1 MDNVIQQGFIGG
13 EKLKREDDVQ
23 AARRLLSEQSGMSV
37 LVEDLEAVGTI
48 GNTRYFHL
56 AETTPRMEIES
67 WPTELTR
74 TQFIS
79 LYEWHTRIH
88 DNTYPGAHKWRVQ
101 DKQALDI
108 LLQKVAPCDAKVSS
122 ISTHTLPRCVSTVQ
136 HGRKRC
142 QSRSLFDSGASH
154 SVMDIRTAEILGIKP
169 DPRRGPRSLI
179 VANGKKAPIMGMTD
193 WISVDIGGVVTT
205 AEFIVADLGAA
216 GAGQDDIIL
225 GIDWWRKY
233 QFAFEYKGDTIVGG
247 EVVILTTLGR
257 AQKHKIQ
264 LGVRELSKTP
274 EDDESWRHSTKIKR
288 ISIKTLRRAKAKYS
302 ELMTVLV
309 SPARSSGEDLTHG
322 ERADSASEQLSTDIA
337 GNSTSEEEAPASASE
352 QIDTRV
358 AAMIEAKG
366 FTHIFN
372 MPADHFPTNRDVM
385 HKIELIREIPT
396 DRRVPR
402 MSQAEIEEC
411 RRQVSELLDKGWI
424 EPSRSP
430 IGAPIVFARKS
441 DGSLRMCLDYRK
453 LNSATRPDAVP
464 LPRLENL
471 LATLADAR
479 VFSSCDAK
487 SWYNQ
492 ILMYEPDIWKT
503 AFKSPLGL
511 FQWKVMPFGLTGSGG
526 TANTMM
532 EHVLRG
538 LIHRPHSGVVVFVDD
553 IAIYSRTE
561 EEHLQVLEEV
571 FERFRTHGL
580 FLNGKKCQFMKDKI
594 HFLGHI
600 ISNQG
605 LHPDPQKVS
614 AVRDMPKPTTTKE
627 VRRFI
632 GMAGY
637 YRRFIERFADICA
650 PLHALVNNKWSE
662 ATHPQDWTKEC
673 DTAFATLKS
682 KLVEAPV
689 LRLVSLDLPLVL
701 RTDASKIAMGA
712 TLYNDVNGVL
722 HPIEYRSKKFSEAQ
736 QKKAPHEQEFIAV
749 LYGLAEFRC
758 YLLGRPFILETD
770 NSAVSWIKTSKD
782 LCAQHSRWLD
792 IFEEYQCTVKHRAG
806 VRMHV
811 EDTLSRIEWPA
822 LDPIHGNHPPFDP
835 EQAFGRSLDAMME
848 DPCYLNLLTIGGTVE
863 DVAVSSQAISV
874 ARVSL
879 AVPQDRQP
887 QAPEDKMDP
896 ISFVDKESAQQ
907 DWSEINFADPSM
919 RSWSQLYLEDRELAE
934 KYNEGR
940 GQPKEQPAFIVHD
953 GLLFQVD
960 GMKRRLCVPPGKHR
974 EDILSELHASA
985 MGGHVGLNKTL
996 ALAAERLYWPKMYDD
1011 ISRFVQSCRICQEAK
1026 IDRRKKAGAYQPLPV
1041 PLQPFDTI
1049 GIDFVGPF
1057 PKTQRGNDYI
1067 CTVVCHLTGFTH
1079 LIPCRKDDSAADVA
1093 RRFLREIVRLHG
1105 CPTKIVSDRDPKFTS
1120 KFWTDLC
1127 YRLGSK
1133 LKMSTAYHPQ
1143 TDGRAERSNAFMTEL
1158 LRTATHINN
1167 SRAWEEALDMVEFAI
1182 NNAPSKSTGISPF
1195 YAVYGVHP
1203 RTPFDI
1209 MLTSITP
1216 PPEVPSV
1223 FEKVAALQAI
1233 HTICAD
1239 QVRRN
1244 RHLQTA
1250 YEQRKRRSET
1260 FEKGE
1265 EVLLSTRNLTLEVPK
1280 QATKL
1285 ISPFIGPFT
1294 ITDVRTNSVTLNLPP
1309 AMKIHPTINIANVRK
1324 YHQRQRPQRSRQP
1337 SPIAHD
1343 NAWAYEA
1350 EEVIAERVNGS
1361 RREFLVRWKGYD
1373 QDEDSWEPASNFKNK
1388 NPAVIVLHRNRFPTA
1403 PQPEDGESEDME
1415 LPALETEPDDE
1426 VQAVTD
1432 QPPLQ
1437 VADHQDEPDQ
1447 QGEMDESLRP
1457 LRRSARY
1464 RHRRAAQR

>member
-1 MDNVIQQGFIGG
+1 MNQLQHNELCQGFVGG
-13 EKLKREDDVQ
+13 QKSKREDDVQ
-23 AARRLLSEQSGMSV
+23 AARRLVKEQSGMSV
-37 LVEDLEAVGTI
+37 LVEDLQAVGTV

-56 AETTPRMEIES
+56 ADTTPRHDIDS
-67 WPTELTR
+67 WPNLLDR
-74 TQFIS
+74 THYIR

-88 DNTYPGAHKWRVQ
+88 DNTYSYTGKWRTQ
-101 DKQALDI
+101 DQHALDI
-108 LLQKVAPCDAKVSS
+108 LVQQIAPSTAKVNS
-122 ISTHTLPRCVSTVQ
+122 ISAHTLPRCVSMLQ
-136 HGRKRC
+136 FKGKRC
-142 QSRSLFDSGASH
+142 RNRTLFDSGASH
-154 SVMDIRTAEILGIKP
+154 SVMDIRTAQILGIEP
-169 DPRRGPRSLI
+169 DARRGPRNLI
-179 VANGKKAPIMGMTD
+179 VADGKSAPILGMTSAIRID
-193 WISVDIGGVVTT
+193 LGGIVTT

-225 GIDWWRKY
+225 GIDWWGRY
-233 QFAFEYKGDTIVGG
+233 QFTFNYDDEGGIVGG
-247 EVVILTTLGR
+247 AIAIRNAHGRVQQHQIPLGM
-257 AQKHKIQ
+257 
-264 LGVRELSKTP
+264 RELSKPP
-274 EDDESWRHSTKIKR
+274 EEDGLWRTRTKIKQ
-288 ISIKTLRRAKAKYS
+288 ISASTLRRSKAKYR

-309 SPARSSGEDLTHG
+309 APATHSPHDLTEPG
-322 ERADSASEQLSTDIA
+322 EGADMSEQVPMDIA
-337 GNSTSEEEAPASASE
+337 GNPTTESDR
-352 QIDTRV
+352 DTQQQTAMDPRV
-358 AAMIEAKG
+358 ADLIAAKG
-366 FTHIFN
+366 YSHIFN

-411 RRQVSELLDKGWI
+411 RRQVSELLAKGWI

-492 ILMYEPDIWKT
+492 ILMHEPDIWKT

-511 FQWKVMPFGLTGSGG
+511 FQWRVMPFGLTGSGG

-571 FERFRTHGL
+571 FDRFNRHGL
-580 FLNGKKCQFMKDKI
+580 FLNGKKCEFMKDRI

-600 ISNQG
+600 ISSEG
-605 LHPDPQKVS
+605 LHPDPLKVS

-650 PLHALVNNKWSE
+650 PLHELVNNKWSA
-662 ATHPQDWTKEC
+662 ATHPTDWTKEC
-673 DTAFATLKS
+673 DTAFETLKR
-682 KLVEAPV
+682 KLIEAPV
-689 LRLVSLDLPLVL
+689 LRLVSLEQPLVL

-712 TLYNDVNGVL
+712 TLYNDIDGVL
-722 HPIEYRSKKFSEAQ
+722 HPVEYRSKKFSVPQ
-736 QKKAPHEQEFIAV
+736 QKKAPHEQEFLAV

-758 YLLGRPFILETD
+758 YLLGRPFVLETD

-792 IFEEYQCTVKHRAG
+792 IFEEYQCTVRHRAG

-811 EDTLSRIEWPA
+811 EDTLSRIEWPES
-822 LDPIHGNHPPFDP
+822 DPVHGNHPPFDP
-835 EQAFGRSLDAMME
+835 EKAFGRSLDAILQ
-848 DPCYLNLLTIGGTVE
+848 DSCYLKLLTIGGHIG
-863 DVAVSSQAISV
+863 DVAIPGTTSSP

-879 AVPQDRQP
+879 AVPQDSP
-887 QAPEDKMDP
+887 APAVEKRAPRRHASSTIDL
-896 ISFVDKESAQQ
+896 
-907 DWSEINFADPSM
+907 SEIEFTDPSM
-919 RSWSQLYLEDRELAE
+919 REWPQLYKQDRELAE
-934 KYNEGR
+934 KFNEGK
-940 GQPKEQPAFIVHD
+940 GQPDEEPAFVVHN
-953 GLLFQVD
+953 GLMFLQE
-960 GMKRRLCVPPGKHR
+960 GTRHRLCVPPGQPR
-974 EDILSELHASA
+974 EDMLLELHAA
-985 MGGHVGLNKTL
+985 PMGGHVGLNKTL
-996 ALAAERLYWPKMYDD
+996 ALAMDRLYWPKMHEDV
-1011 ISRFVQSCRICQEAK
+1011 SRFVQSCRICQEAK
-1026 IDRRKKAGAYQPLPV
+1026 IDRRKKAGSYRPLAV
-1041 PLQPFDTI
+1041 PTLPFETI

-1158 LRTATHINN
+1158 LRTATTLNN

-1182 NNAPSKSTGISPF
+1182 NSAPSKSTGLSPF
-1195 YAVYGVHP
+1195 YAVYGTNP
-1203 RTPFDI
+1203 KTPFDI
-1209 MLTSITP
+1209 MLSDVSP
-1216 PPEVPSV
+1216 PPAEVPSV
-1223 FEKVAALQAI
+1223 LEKVEVLKAV

-1239 QVRRN
+1239 QVRRQ
-1244 RHLQTA
+1244 RHLQTV
-1250 YEQRKRRSET
+1250 YEQRRRRIET

-1280 QATKL
+1280 HAMKL
-1285 ISPFIGPFT
+1285 VSPFIGPFMV
-1294 ITDVRTNSVTLNLPP
+1294 TDTRSNSVVLDLPP
-1309 AMKIHPTINIANVRK
+1309 AMKIHPTVNIANVRK
-1324 YHQRQRPQRSRQP
+1324 YYQRQKPQRSRQP
-1337 SPIAHD
+1337 TPIAHD

-1350 EEVIAERVNGS
+1350 EEILAERTNGS
-1361 RREFLVRWKGYD
+1361 KREFLVRWKGYGKE
-1373 QDEDSWEPASNFKNK
+1373 EDSWEPASNFKNK

-1403 PQPEDGESEDME
+1403 PQPEDGESDKPVAREAEQDSPDDE
-1415 LPALETEPDDE
+1415 LPALTPEDE
-1426 VQAVTD
+1426 LAPQ
-1432 QPPLQ
+1432 
-1437 VADHQDEPDQ
+1437 
-1447 QGEMDESLRP
+1447 P
-1457 LRRSARY
+1457 LRRSI
-1464 RHRRAAQR
+1464 RRQKTRS